1 MLIHILLDF
10 KKNDNLT
17 TIQYIKILGFNHN
30 GQNYLN
36 KIKKNIAIP
45 LKPEKES
52 TTYKIEHN
60 AVILYDLITDSQARD
75 FEIKNKPIKK

>member
-1 MLIHILLDF
+1 MCNALMF
-10 KKNDNLT
+10 T
-17 TIQYIKILGFNHN
+17 
-30 GQNYLN
+30 N